1 MTLAIQTDAY
11 WDQSVDGYI
20 AAAEPFTGL
29 FCVDAVQLADISPG
43 MSLLDIATGPGALA
57 LAAAK
62 AGAQVTAID
71 FSQAMVERLRVR
83 AEGLSVRAERMDGQA
98 LDLPSDSFDRV
109 CSVFGIP
116 LFPDWRAGLREMAR
130 VLKPGGR
137 AVLAVADN
145 PYGFGPNQLLAQA
158 RRLVMPQEPVAIDI
172 PAMEILSDAERVK
185 WAMEHAGFADVT
197 VRQQQHEFIMP
208 YDLVASDHPMM
219 LQNPLVSELAPDIRQ
234 RVLDQALEIARTLR
248 EGETVRLPGVAHM
261 ATGRR

>member
-1 MTLAIQTDAY
+1 MTLAIQTTAY

-29 FCVDAVQLADISPG
+29 FCADAVQLADISPG

-57 LAAAK
+57 LAAAE
-62 AGAQVTAID
+62 AGAHVTAID
-71 FSQAMVERLRVR
+71 FSQAMVDRLRDR

-116 LFPDWRAGLREMAR
+116 LFPDWRSGLREMAR

-158 RRLVMPQEPVAIDI
+158 RRLVVPDAPVTVDI
-172 PAMEILSDAERVK
+172 PAMEILSDAERVSEE
-185 WAMEHAGFADVT
+185 MVDAGFALVT
-197 VRQQQHEFIMP
+197 VLQQEHDFVMP
-208 YDLVASDHPMM
+208 YDLVASDHPMIT
-219 LQNPLVSELAPDIRQ
+219 QNPLIS
-234 RVLDQALEIARTLR
+234 ALEPEIRARVIQHAVDLAKRLR
-248 EGETVRLPGVAHM
+248 IGDKVSLRGIAHM
-261 ATGRR
+261 AVASK